1 MKTPEILSKLN
12 VFDRESTPVEKLGK
26 AVGIGLLAGLAGT
39 VAITISQAIEM
50 KITGREP
57 SNTPVDAASKVFQ
70 TNIAKEAHTDK
81 QTASQGVHW
90 AYGTGWGIARGL
102 LGLAGV
108 TGAPATL
115 AHFVAVWGAEQVML
129 PSLKLAPPIT
139 EEEPE
144 TIGID
149 VVHHAVYALAAGLVY
164 DAFAKND

>member
-1 MKTPEILSKLN
+1 MKKLRKLLHISKKATPL
-12 VFDRESTPVEKLGK
+12 EKLGK

-50 KITGREP
+50 HLTGREP
-57 SNTPVDAASKVFQ
+57 SNTPVDAASKVLH
-70 TNIAKEAHTDK
+70 TNLAKEAHTDK

-90 AYGTGWGIARGL
+90 AYGTGWGVARGL

-108 TGAPATL
+108 TGVPATL
-115 AHFVAVWGAEQVML
+115 AHFAAIWGAEQVML

-139 EEEPE
+139 EEEPK

-164 DAFAKND
+164 DAFTKDDN

>member
-1 MKTPEILSKLN
+1 MKTSKILDKLN
-12 VFDRESTPVEKLGK
+12 VFDSTTPAEKLGK

-57 SNTPVDAASKVFQ
+57 SNTPVDAASKVFH
-70 TNIAKEAHTDK
+70 TNIAKEANTDK

-90 AYGTGWGIARGL
+90 AYGTSWGLARAV

-115 AHFVAVWGAEQVML
+115 AHFAAIWGAEQVML

-139 EEEPE
+139 EEEPK

-164 DAFAKND
+164 DAFAKKD

>member
-1 MKTPEILSKLN
+1 MKNLDIIDHLKQKEI
-12 VFDRESTPVEKLGK
+12 PIEKLGK

-50 KITGREP
+50 HLTGREP
-57 SNTPVDAASKVFQ
+57 SNTPVDAASKVLH
-70 TNIAKEAHTDK
+70 TNLAKQAHTDK

-90 AYGTGWGIARGL
+90 AYGTSWGVARGL

-115 AHFVAVWGAEQVML
+115 AHFAAIWGAEQVML

-139 EEEPE
+139 EEKPK

-164 DAFAKND
+164 DAFDKSK